1 MKRFY
6 YAQNL
11 KSPHTYYAFESAL
24 KRDTYIK
31 EHPAIKV
38 TRSQMEREVTHR
50 FFIFQDYCENKRLIV
65 YAMSD
70 IPPTPFIGE
79 IIYFSKGC

>member
-11 KSPHTYYAFESAL
+11 KSNTYYAFESAL

-31 EHPAIKV
+31 GNPAIKV
-38 TRSQMEREVTHR
+38 TRSQMEREVTRR
-50 FFIFQDYCENKRLIV
+50 FFIFQDYCENKRLVV

-70 IPPTPFIGE
+70 EPPTPFIGE
-79 IIYFSKGC
+79 IIYFSKDC